1 MLDKPWLVD
10 LSLWMV
16 N

>member
-1 MLDKPWLVD
+1 MLDKSWLVD